1 MVGVETAV
9 KGISE
14 RTSGTG
20 AVKRAELEPGMT
32 VAAISTLKDDT
43 PLAEMGHRNIVAP
56 VPLERGGELEGEIST
71 STSTLHS
78 LYGLQLA
85 SFRSLDAAEAAWEK
99 LSMRVPYLLADLSP
113 TVIKVDLA
121 AAGGIFYRLHAG
133 TLPNLEAAAA
143 LCRSLNAEALDC
155 LIVRP

>member
-1 MVGVETAV
+1 
-9 KGISE
+9 
-14 RTSGTG
+14 
-20 AVKRAELEPGMT
+20 MT
-32 VAAISTLKDDT
+32 VAAISTPKDDR
-43 PLAEMGHRNIVAP
+43 PLAKMGDRNIVAP
-56 VPLERGGELEGEIST
+56 VPLEREEELEGVISP
-71 STSTLHS
+71 STLHS
-78 LYGLQLA
+78 LYGVQLA
-85 SFRSLDAAEAAWEK
+85 SFRSLAAAEAAWEK